1 MIANK
6 NIKVIGPGKSPLTYS
21 STPVYQR
28 GEGLA
33 SFFKTIVKSSVK
45 KIASSATAKTAAK
58 KLTKHGTEAVAD
70 LVADVV
76 AGDDPSI
83 KAKQKLDE
91 ARKDIA
97 NVIRN

>member
-1 MIANK
+1 MS
-6 NIKVIGPGKSPLTYS
+6 KVRS
-21 STPVYQR
+21 
-28 GEGLA
+28 
-33 SFFKTIVKSSVK
+33 K

-97 NVIRN
+97 NVIRNKGEVADHGSYSNNKKKKNY